1 MKVNLNNNIKVK
13 LTSAAKTYLAN
24 RHARLFGKYPRFSLP
39 KEDEEGYSEW
49 QLWDFIGHF
58 GDSMQ
63 FPTLTCYLEE
73 NNIEI
78 IN

>member
-39 KEDEEGYSEW
+39 KEDEEGYSKW

-58 GDSMQ
+58 GDAMQ

-78 IN
+78 G

>member
-13 LTSAAKTYLAN
+13 LTSAAKTYVAN

-58 GDSMQ
+58 GDAMQ

-78 IN
+78 G

>member
-24 RHARLFGKYPRFSLP
+24 RHAKLFGNYPRFSLP

-58 GDSMQ
+58 GDAMQ

-78 IN
+78 G

>member
-58 GDSMQ
+58 GDAMQ

-78 IN
+78 G

>member
-24 RHARLFGKYPRFSLP
+24 RHARLFGNYPRFSLP

-58 GDSMQ
+58 GDAMQ

-78 IN
+78 G